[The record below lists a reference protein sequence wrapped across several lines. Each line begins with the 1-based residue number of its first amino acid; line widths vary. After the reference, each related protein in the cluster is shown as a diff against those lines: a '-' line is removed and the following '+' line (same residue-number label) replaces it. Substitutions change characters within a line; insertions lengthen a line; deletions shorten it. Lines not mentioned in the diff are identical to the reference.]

1 MESCYVIFYQ
11 LDSLYLQ
18 IFWNYIQIL
27 FFKFAVLFLNFHLYP
42 LILITLENGLNTCFS
57 FK

>member
-1 MESCYVIFYQ
+1 MESYYVIFYQ

-27 FFKFAVLFLNFHLYP
+27 FFKFAVFFLKFHLYP